1 MPQPKRKRTS
11 TNTHESDAEG
21 DRDGS
26 FVAEEEA
33 TEEGVSSAQGVPD
46 GCPFMVDYRTAKKQ
60 AKTKGKSA
68 KKQRTGPTTN
78 IGPPPAQQL
87 DQDPPEDTTVYT
99 VKPKTKWDSLK
110 KYRNFVGAST
120 FSVNSFHVSGTEV
133 VFWAL

>member
-1 MPQPKRKRTS
+1 MPQPKRKRAS

-33 TEEGVSSAQGVPD
+33 TEGAVSSTQGVPD
-46 GCPFMVDYRTAKKQ
+46 GCPFMVDYRTAKKS
-60 AKTKGKSA
+60 KSKVKSA
-68 KKQRTGPTTN
+68 KKQRTGPTSN
-78 IGPPPAQQL
+78 YGPPPLQHL
-87 DQDPPEDTTVYT
+87 DQEPPEDTTVYT

-120 FSVNSFHVSGTEV
+120 FTANIIPCLRRE
-133 VFWAL
+133 LL